1 MEDQQANKDNR
12 IRLLEN
18 WLPLAQT
25 ENACYEWKLNA
36 AELEQLVWSALA
48 SLEQVASLLSAQ
60 AVLWRH
66 HQQLQK
72 ERAWHG

>member
-1 MEDQQANKDNR
+1 MDEQQATGEYR

-25 ENACYEWKLNA
+25 ENARYGWKLSA
-36 AELEQLVWSALA
+36 DELEQLVWSALA
-48 SLEQVASLLSAQ
+48 SLEQVVSLPSAQ

-66 HQQLQK
+66 YKQLQK
-72 ERAWHG
+72 ERA

>member
-1 MEDQQANKDNR
+1 MYDQRAAEDDR

-25 ENACYEWKLNA
+25 ENARYGWKLEV
-36 AELEQLVWSALA
+36 AELEQLVWSAFA
-48 SLEQVASLLSAQ
+48 SLEQVVSLLSAQ

-66 HQQLQK
+66 YQQLQK
-72 ERAWHG
+72 ERA